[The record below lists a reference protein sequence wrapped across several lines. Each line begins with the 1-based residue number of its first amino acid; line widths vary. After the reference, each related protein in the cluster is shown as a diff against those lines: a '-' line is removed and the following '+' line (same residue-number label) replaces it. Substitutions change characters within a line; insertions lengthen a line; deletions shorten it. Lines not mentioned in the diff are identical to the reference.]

1 MAPSQ
6 RRSIEAEA
14 RALVAQR
21 TGALPFRQPEPPH
34 PAESQAPDIPSPE
47 DLAEAQIAGAREL
60 LTRDLSRAPRWSWPD
75 LDHVLGPMLPGDLV
89 VAGALMGNGK
99 STLLMSQMDA
109 LAASKVPTLYVPLEV
124 DPEVCRL
131 RWAAWKLELDV
142 RHVVRQDWSRLPEGS
157 KEAVDGVL
165 EEQVANPYI
174 HFATPKRMDWP
185 AIVRWCK
192 WAKDRAGARIVMVD
206 HFHRLSFGGNA
217 QSMRVDVT
225 EMARKIKD
233 LGRELGLVMLCAA
246 QLNRAS
252 DPIDQFTPPSL
263 ARLKESAGIGEEA
276 DVVVMLSRRL
286 KAELPKQW
294 AQDLRLGRLTER
306 DIVEPSTMAVTCRKH
321 RLDDSALNKS
331 MYLTVD
337 NGKLRSRA
345 RSWHNSPAA

>member
-47 DLAEAQIAGAREL
+47 ALAESQIAGAREL
-60 LTRDLSRAPRWSWPD
+60 LTRDLTRAPRWAWPD
-75 LDHVLGPMLPGDLV
+75 LDFVLGPMLPGDLV

-109 LAASKVPTLYVPLEV
+109 LAASEVPTLYVPLEV

-131 RWAAWKLELDV
+131 RWAAWKLGLDV
-142 RHVVRQDWSRLPEGS
+142 RHVVRQDWRQLPEGS
-157 KEAVDGVL
+157 QEAVDGVL
-165 EEQVANPYI
+165 EEQVTNPYI
-174 HFATPKRMDWP
+174 NFATPKRMDWP

-192 WAKDRAGARIVMVD
+192 WAKDRAGARIIMVD
-206 HFHRLSFGGNA
+206 HFHRLSFGQANT
-217 QSMRVDVT
+217 MRVDVT
-225 EMARKIKD
+225 EMARKLKD

-246 QLNRAS
+246 QLNRS
-252 DPIDQFTPPSL
+252 NDPVDAFGPPSL

-286 KAELPKQW
+286 KPDLPKNW
-294 AQDLRLGRLTER
+294 TQDLKLGRLSER
-306 DIVEPSTMAVTCRKH
+306 DICEPATMAITCRKH
-321 RLDDSALNKS
+321 RLDDNALNRS

-337 NGKLRSRA
+337 NGKLRSRT
-345 RSWHNSPAA
+345 RSWQTPPAA